1 MPIAVP
7 GITFYLQPVQD
18 LTIDSVVSRAQYQFV
33 LQAAT
38 SAGAQRFRAQA
49 AGRSCSKRQALR
61 NVSTSFLDKGLSA
74 YLKVDRD
81 TAARF
86 GITAATID
94 NALYDSFGQR
104 IISTIFT
111 QSNQYRVILEAD
123 PKLQNSVA
131 SLNDI
136 YLPSPPA
143 AARCRFRPSPR
154 SISAPCRCRSIIW
167 ASSPP
172 PPSPSMWRRAIRW
185 ARRWMRS
192 RQAEADAGTAARHHH
207 PVRRLGAGLPVG
219 AGQRSA
225 ADHRRHHHRLYRAG
239 RAV

>member
-1 MPIAVP
+1 MP

-38 SAGAQRFRAQA
+38 SAALNDFVPKLLAELQKAQA
-49 AGRSCSKRQALR
+49 MR
-61 NVSTSFLDKGLSA
+61 NVSTAFLDKGLSA
-74 YLKVDRD
+74 YLTVDRD

-123 PKLQNSVA
+123 PSAAEFGGVA
-131 SLNDI
+131 ERHLSAHRRRR
-136 YLPSPPA
+136 PGAAVGHRQGRAAPRA
-143 AARCRFRPSPR
+143 AADR
-154 SISAPCRCRSIIW
+154 SSV

-172 PPSPSMWRRAIRW
+172 PPSPSTWRRAIRW
-185 ARRWMRS
+185 ARRWMPS
-192 RQAEADAGTAARHHH
+192 RRPKPLPALPPGITTQFEGSA
-207 PVRRLGAGLPVG
+207 AGLPVG
-219 AGQRSA
+219 AWPTKCC
-225 ADHRRHHHRLYRAG
+225 
-239 RAV
+239 